1 MSNKR
6 FDISF
11 SRRQWMGLAASGAL
25 GSASL
30 KGLGTGATASTSDHR
45 VTLKAGELEAMVVD
59 NHDGLSGDEQKKRRA
74 AIPSVPGGLGQL
86 YCTVPF
92 EERFNGY
99 NGIPRLRHR
108 DSHHPFLTS
117 ASGLNCEF
125 FFDEKRWSFEPRWKD
140 IERFQAQPSRV
151 KAISDSE
158 AHLEIEAGEDW
169 GIKVETTFRLEA
181 PYFLDLEHSFT
192 PTREDKIPGGF
203 LGAFW
208 ASYIQ
213 APRNP
218 GYYVWGR
225 VSPRIRPSWHN
236 IYDALNLE
244 TVGVIGAER
253 GPVGGSLRGPAKP
266 LIYDLSPVRYVEPL
280 MVGRVHD
287 MLLAFLFQPA
297 EDLEIRPAFNA
308 QGGGVGVPA
317 WDYQAVVPNPK
328 VGRRYSFK
336 VRVVYKPF
344 EGLDEALDLQRQ
356 WKDRILKL

>member
-1 MSNKR
+1 MKDKR
-6 FDISF
+6 LDTSF
-11 SRRQWMGLAASGAL
+11 SRRQWIGLAAAGAL
-25 GSASL
+25 GSSSL
-30 KGLGTGATASTSDHR
+30 KGLGTGTAASTSDHR
-45 VTLKAGELEAMVVD
+45 VTLRAGELEAMAVD
-59 NHDGLSGDEQKKRRA
+59 NHDGLAGDEQKKRRA
-74 AIPSVPGGLGQL
+74 AIPQVPGKLGHL

-99 NGIPRLRHR
+99 NGIPRLQYK
-108 DSHHPFLTS
+108 DSPHPFLTS

-151 KAISDSE
+151 EGISDHE
-158 AHLEIEAGEDW
+158 ARLEIDAGEDW

-181 PYFLDLEHSFT
+181 PYFVDLEHSFT
-192 PTREDKIPGGF
+192 PTREDRIPGDF
-203 LGAFW
+203 LGVFW

-218 GYYVWGR
+218 GFYVWGR
-225 VSPRIRPSWHN
+225 EPSRRRASWHN
-236 IYDALNLE
+236 IYDALEQE
-244 TVGVIGAER
+244 TVGVIGAEK
-253 GPVGGSLRGPAKP
+253 GPVGVSLRGTNKR

-280 MVGRVHD
+280 MAGRVHG
-287 MLLAFLFQPA
+287 MLLAFLFQPS
-297 EDLEIRPAFNA
+297 EDLEIRPAFNS

-344 EGLDEALDLQRQ
+344 EALDEALDLQRQ